1 MSFQMKTGLLN
12 YEEERTIDVNETLN
26 KIMSIVLDI
35 ASLHVEKSGRTEIL
49 PKDLFLSLHV
59 LALNEE
65 LLDSIEIPNRIP
77 APESIENNE
86 NNENNDDD
94 EIYLDQETQI
104 EEVFSFASEMDQT
117 KHPCL
122 YQIWF
127 YDTFKNQFKIDLDDA
142 YEMGSKKNNQLRTII
157 EKSILKLQTK
167 FEI

>member
-1 MSFQMKTGLLN
+1 MVSFLKEQSKPGTNGEDGGPLHGDHFIR
-12 YEEERTIDVNETLN
+12 YTEN
-26 KIMSIVLDI
+26 KIKNLTSTAI
-35 ASLHVEKSGRTEIL
+35 AGY
-49 PKDLFLSLHV
+49 
-59 LALNEE
+59 
-65 LLDSIEIPNRIP
+65 
-77 APESIENNE
+77 
-86 NNENNDDD
+86 DDD
-94 EIYLDQETQI
+94 EIYLDQETQS

-157 EKSILKLQTK
+157 EKSISQLQTK

>member
-1 MSFQMKTGLLN
+1 MKIN
-12 YEEERTIDVNETLN
+12 RSNKHAYDYYRCWANIDSNDDDN
-26 KIMSIVLDI
+26 D
-35 ASLHVEKSGRTEIL
+35 
-49 PKDLFLSLHV
+49 
-59 LALNEE
+59 
-65 LLDSIEIPNRIP
+65 
-77 APESIENNE
+77 
-86 NNENNDDD
+86 DDD

-104 EEVFSFASEMDQT
+104 KEVFSFASEMDQT

-157 EKSILKLQTK
+157 EKSILQLQTK